1 MAGGLESGRLY
12 SPDPWPPLAGR
23 APPTRSDWQHGGSR
37 RLPQKERSRAARRAA
52 GRPRPGGIGAPVTE
66 ASTYLHAGHLI
77 IWVNLSA
84 ALRATALLPE
94 SAGRLVISSQRAVP
108 TRAGAQSEGPQ

>member
-1 MAGGLESGRLY
+1 MGRQAAETQAGGRI
-12 SPDPWPPLAGR
+12 D
-23 APPTRSDWQHGGSR
+23 
-37 RLPQKERSRAARRAA
+37 
-52 GRPRPGGIGAPVTE
+52 APVTVTV
-66 ASTYLHAGHLI
+66 SLTYLHAGHLI

>member
-1 MAGGLESGRLY
+1 
-12 SPDPWPPLAGR
+12 
-23 APPTRSDWQHGGSR
+23 
-37 RLPQKERSRAARRAA
+37 
-52 GRPRPGGIGAPVTE
+52 VTE

>member
-1 MAGGLESGRLY
+1 MGRQAAAEPRARAGGIS
-12 SPDPWPPLAGR
+12 
-23 APPTRSDWQHGGSR
+23 
-37 RLPQKERSRAARRAA
+37 
-52 GRPRPGGIGAPVTE
+52 APVTQ
-66 ASTYLHAGHLI
+66 ALTYLHEGNLI

-94 SAGRLVISSQRAVP
+94 SAGRLVGTSLRAVP

>member
-1 MAGGLESGRLY
+1 MAAAGGC
-12 SPDPWPPLAGR
+12 
-23 APPTRSDWQHGGSR
+23 R
-37 RLPQKERSRAARRAA
+37 RKNGAARPAARRA
-52 GRPRPGGIGAPVTE
+52 GPGGIGAPVTE